1 LASCCIQYPLLEFL
15 GSLCCFGNVVSN
27 IFPKMVRTNLKQAT
41 DKQRYIV
48 SIIFML
54 LLCLQ
59 ILLPICLFVDA
70 NCSKN
75 VEIIRFIVTP
85 SVQNIVPLL

>member
-1 LASCCIQYPLLEFL
+1 MFQ
-15 GSLCCFGNVVSN
+15 
-27 IFPKMVRTNLKQAT
+27 KMVRTNLKQAT

-48 SIIFML
+48 RITFML

-59 ILLPICLFVDA
+59 LLLPLCLFVDA
-70 NCSKN
+70 NSSN
-75 VEIIRFIVTP
+75 NIDIIRFIVTP